1 LAAAGGTGAGALLGP
16 SRLLSLLTVL
26 LTLHLFAVWSLFH
39 IFQFLGYTKEEVVA
53 ATFTAS
59 HKTMAFGLPLTK
71 VIFDGNPNLASYS
84 VPLMMIGPLQLSLG
98 SLMVPWFKSY
108 ISSSRSDKQEQK
120 QTNND
125 VITEEQP

>member
-1 LAAAGGTGAGALLGP
+1 MATSAGGTGAGVLLGP

-26 LTLHLFAVWSLFH
+26 ITLHLFAVWCIFH
-39 IFQFLGYTKEEVVA
+39 TFQFLGYTKEEVVA

-59 HKTMAFGLPLTK
+59 QKTMALGLPLTK

-98 SLMVPWFKSY
+98 SLMVPWFKAY
-108 ISSSRSDKQEQK
+108 ISRSDKQEQK
-120 QTNND
+120 QTNNNNI
-125 VITEEQP
+125 ITEEQP